1 MPGRGE
7 QRRGEEARMSGEEAK
22 RGRGR
27 PRISPDGVM
36 VTRTVGMTA
45 RDWAIVGKAA
55 EEAEE
60 SLSAALRRIVSAWEE
75 AAARRALLARE
86 MAELDDVWGYIE
98 TKDAKKS
105 GEDFGPI

>member
-1 MPGRGE
+1 
-7 QRRGEEARMSGEEAK
+7 MSGEQPK

-36 VTRTVGMTA
+36 VTRTVGMTR
-45 RDWAIVGKAA
+45 RDWAVVQKAA
-55 EEAEE
+55 DEVGD

-98 TKDAKKS
+98 TKDTKKS
-105 GEDFGPI
+105 GEDFRPI